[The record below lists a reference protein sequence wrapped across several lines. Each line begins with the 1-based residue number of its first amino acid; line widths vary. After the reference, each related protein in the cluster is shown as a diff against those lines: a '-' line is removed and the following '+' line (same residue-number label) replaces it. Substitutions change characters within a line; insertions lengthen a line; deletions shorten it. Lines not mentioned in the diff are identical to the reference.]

1 MCSTDLL
8 RNGRPDNESTL
19 PPLKLVPSY
28 RMKGLRTM
36 SIVRA
41 GDHEAWKVAPGVNDV
56 LTPWSQ
62 PEMVEP
68 GQVVGKLVPWMIA
81 AG

>member
-1 MCSTDLL
+1 
-8 RNGRPDNESTL
+8 
-19 PPLKLVPSY
+19 
-28 RMKGLRTM
+28 MKGLRTM
-36 SIVRA
+36 SIIRA
-41 GDHEAWKVAPGVNDV
+41 GDHKAWKVAPGVNDV